1 MGHEGIGR
9 IVEFGENISS
19 EKSDLKLGDLIGIQF
34 LQGICHQCEFCL
46 DGRET
51 LCNSK
56 VTSGC
61 TKVYNLFF
69 FQCIDGLIFFFR
81 MVPLL
86 NML

>member
-1 MGHEGIGR
+1 LGHEGIGR

-61 TKVYNLFF
+61 TKVSF
-69 FQCIDGLIFFFR
+69 FQCINGLIKY
-81 MVPLL
+81 
-86 NML
+86 